1 MDTTIP
7 PIYLVGGSK
16 GGVGKSFVS
25 LALADYLQRQD
36 IHAALVE
43 TDTSNPDVMKAV
55 QDEMHCVAYSLD
67 DADGWIGLVNFC
79 DGHRDA
85 AVIVNTAARNQ
96 AGVAR
101 FGAMLAGTLGEL
113 QRRLVV
119 LWVINRQR
127 DSLERLALGRMKSA
141 RDRSRVEIMASAS
154 SARITLDVP
163 DGIDDDILG
172 EIALK
177 CLVFLIH
184 RRKHGLNLRCS
195 LSKADNCRL
204 GFSVSVTVSSIHD
217 LAAIR
222 SHKGCSHWIDHRVG
236 MPLRSACSI
245 PFLSL
250 ACLGDQYSRPTPA

>member
-25 LALADYLQRQD
+25 LALADHFQRQD
-36 IHAALVE
+36 IVAALVE

-67 DADGWIGLVNFC
+67 EADGWIGLVNFC

-96 AGVAR
+96 VGVRR

-127 DSLERLALGRMKSA
+127 DSLELL
-141 RDRSRVEIMASAS
+141 
-154 SARITLDVP
+154 
-163 DGIDDDILG
+163 
-172 EIALK
+172 
-177 CLVFLIH
+177 H
-184 RRKHGLNLRCS
+184 
-195 LSKADNCRL
+195 
-204 GFSVSVTVSSIHD
+204 GFSRTFPDAVTHVIRNGYFGTPDKFSLYQASELRKSIEAKGKSLDFPELADRVADELRGQRLSIRKAAETMHIGERAELLRWRALCSVMFARVTVD
-217 LAAIR
+217 
-222 SHKGCSHWIDHRVG
+222 G
-236 MPLRSACSI
+236 
-245 PFLSL
+245 
-250 ACLGDQYSRPTPA
+250 

>member
-25 LALADYLQRQD
+25 LALADYLQRQEMR
-36 IHAALVE
+36 AALVE
-43 TDTSNPDVMKAV
+43 TDTANPDVMKAV
-55 QDEMHCVAYSLD
+55 QDEIHCVAYSLD

-127 DSLERLALGRMKSA
+127 DSLELL
-141 RDRSRVEIMASAS
+141 
-154 SARITLDVP
+154 
-163 DGIDDDILG
+163 
-172 EIALK
+172 
-177 CLVFLIH
+177 H
-184 RRKHGLNLRCS
+184 
-195 LSKADNCRL
+195 
-204 GFSVSVTVSSIHD
+204 GFSRTFPDAVTHVVRNGYFGTPDKFTLYQTSELRKTIETKGKSLDFPELADRVADELRGQRLSIRKATETMHIGERAE
-217 LAAIR
+217 L
-222 SHKGCSHWIDHRVG
+222 
-236 MPLRSACSI
+236 LRWRALCGTM
-245 PFLSL
+245 F
-250 ACLGDQYSRPTPA
+250 ARAMVDG